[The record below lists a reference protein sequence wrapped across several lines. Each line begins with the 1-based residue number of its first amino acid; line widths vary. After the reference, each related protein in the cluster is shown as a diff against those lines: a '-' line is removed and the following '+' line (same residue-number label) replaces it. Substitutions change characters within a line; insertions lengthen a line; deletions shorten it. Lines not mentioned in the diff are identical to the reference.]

1 MSDQQQEKQ
10 SQEHVEET
18 ATTQDQSAAIQMT
31 DEQAMEHYLNDPE
44 AKANHLKMA
53 QQLQQLFA
61 ERWFTIDHV
70 VAKSLLKDKK
80 VIIQMMVG
88 LQLFKLCIA
97 KEDVNP
103 KRQTRFKITIDPK
116 DRLKVL
122 EEYRETHVKQ
132 IELLDKDIEKLKQQI
147 ADNK

>member
-10 SQEHVEET
+10 LEQHVEET
-18 ATTQDQSAAIQMT
+18 ATTQDQPAIQMT
-31 DEQAMEHYLNDPE
+31 DKQAMEHYLNDPE

>member
-10 SQEHVEET
+10 LEQHVEET
-18 ATTQDQSAAIQMT
+18 ATVQDQPAIQMT

-61 ERWFTIDHV
+61 ERWFTINHV

-97 KEDVNP
+97 KEDINP
-103 KRQTRFKITIDPK
+103 KRQTRFKITINPK

>member
-1 MSDQQQEKQ
+1 MLDQQQEQQ
-10 SQEHVEET
+10 SQEHT
-18 ATTQDQSAAIQMT
+18 ATTTTTQQSQPAIQMT
-31 DEQAMEHYLNDPE
+31 DEQVMEKYINDPE

-53 QQLQQLFA
+53 QQLQQLFT

-70 VAKSLLKDKK
+70 VSKSLLKDKK

-103 KRQTRFKITIDPK
+103 KRQTRFKITIDPQ

-122 EEYRETHVKQ
+122 EEYRENHVKQ
-132 IELLDKDIEKLKQQI
+132 IELLDKDIDSLKQQI
-147 ADNK
+147 SQQ